1 MKLLR
6 NKLAVTIIVLSV
18 SFLAIIIYSV
28 KRDSSNPITSG
39 AGTALNPIQKAAY
52 TLANKAKGGLD
63 FFVNFSEVKQENEE
77 LKKKNID
84 LENKLI
90 EYGSLK
96 SENDRLRNMLD
107 FKSQRSSYL
116 YVGAYIVAK
125 PDQNMLN
132 GYIIDKGTKDG
143 VAKDMVVIAPEGLVG
158 KIVEADTNW
167 SKVQTLIN
175 ENFAAHGKV
184 GTSEVSGIVRG
195 YKNNDNEALAIL
207 DLLPINAVVNKGD
220 VITTTGL
227 GKLYPK
233 DLRIG
238 TVVSTEEDKIK
249 VNKSAIIKPF
259 VDFNKLEELYVV
271 VPKDGNKTEIQYK
284 D

>member
-6 NKLAVTIIVLSV
+6 NKLAVTVIVLSV

-28 KRDSSNPITSG
+28 KRDSSNPIVSG

-52 TLANKAKGGLD
+52 TLADKAKGGLD
-63 FFVNFSEVKQENEE
+63 FFVNFSEVKKENEE
-77 LKKKNID
+77 LKQKNIE

-96 SENDRLRNMLD
+96 AKNEELQGMLD
-107 FKSQRSSYL
+107 FKSKKSSYN
-116 YVGAYIVAK
+116 YVGVYIVAK
-125 PDQNMLN
+125 PDFGVLN
-132 GYIIDKGTKDG
+132 GYIINKGTNAG
-143 VAKDMVVIAPEGLVG
+143 IAKDMIVMAPEGLVG
-158 KIVEADTNW
+158 KVVEANSNW
-167 SKVQTLIN
+167 SKVQTLTN
-175 ENFAAHGKV
+175 LNFAAHAKV
-184 GTSEVSGIVRG
+184 DNSDISGIVRG
-195 YKNNDNEALAIL
+195 YKNSDNEPLAIL
-207 DLLPINAVVNKGD
+207 DLLPINSKINKGD
-220 VITTTGL
+220 IITTTGL
-227 GKLYPK
+227 GGMYPK

-238 TVVSTEEDKIK
+238 TVVSVEEDKVK

-271 VPKDGNKTEIQYK
+271 IPPDGNKEEIKYK

>member
-6 NKLAVTIIVLSV
+6 NKLAVTVIVLSV

-158 KIVEADTNW
+158 KIVEADANW

-195 YKNNDNEALAIL
+195 YKNNDNESLAIL

>member
-6 NKLAVTIIVLSV
+6 NKLAVTVIVLSV

-28 KRDSSNPITSG
+28 KRDSSNPVTSG